1 MSSGLSAKRKW
12 LSSERIALSVLEEQ
26 GFRVLE
32 TNKKIVL
39 NNIEVGEVDA
49 LVQDSE
55 GSVYAVEV
63 KAGRLDVSGVR
74 QAYVNAMLANAKP
87 LVVAKGFS
95 DDSARELAERLGVR
109 VILLSDVFLVE
120 SEELYSMM
128 REAVEEALADY
139 LEVLY
144 GYSTRVE
151 GRDLEVLKA
160 VSSSTDIA
168 EAAGRLGLEPGE
180 LASRLNELKRRGVIP
195 RWATRYT
202 TVRRVAQVIV
212 EKQTLTGLIEEARR
226 LEETLRRL
234 KDEIRELREAAADLA
249 VTLRK
254 MSKHAEAAGEGSGG
268 MGEPRGTAAA
278 QTRDSG

>member
-39 NNIEVGEVDA
+39 NNVEVGEVDA
-49 LVQDSE
+49 IVQDSD

-74 QAYVNAMLANAKP
+74 QAYVNAVLANAKP

-120 SEELYSMM
+120 SEELYSIM

-160 VSSSTDIA
+160 VSSSSDIA
-168 EAAGRLGLEPGE
+168 EAAGKLGLDPGE
-180 LASRLNELKRRGVIP
+180 LAARLNELKKRGVIP
-195 RWATRYT
+195 RWAARYT
-202 TVRRVAQVIV
+202 TLRRVAQVIV
-212 EKQTLTGLIEEARR
+212 EKQTLTGLIEEAGR

-234 KDEIRELREAAADLA
+234 KEEVKELREAVASLPG
-249 VTLRK
+249 TLRK
-254 MSKHAEAAGEGSGG
+254 LPRQFEASGEESSGT
-268 MGEPRGTAAA
+268 GETGGTAKT
-278 QTRDSG
+278 QTRDGG